1 MEEVEDEPLFCE
13 RVAGIDIG
21 KKMIMVTIRVQSE
34 SRKTSQ
40 GLRCQAAGL
49 FSWRGQAISSL

>member
-21 KKMIMVTIRVQSE
+21 KKMIMVTIRVPSDT
-34 SRKTSQ
+34 RKTSQ
-40 GLRCQAAGL
+40 ELKCQAAT
-49 FSWRGQAISSL
+49 RD

>member
-21 KKMIMVTIRVQSE
+21 KKMIMVTIRMPGE

-40 GLRCQAAGL
+40 DLKCQAAT
-49 FSWRGQAISSL
+49 RD